1 MNELIRKV
9 VYFILSIQEKA
20 LTMRLDKSLKGS
32 YKNKTS
38 KTIIAGS
45 ELMTLTSE
53 TEKNKELVRKNVED
67 ILKNCENNP
76 YKLLEYVEAAGTK
89 VLKLTLADKVLQTI
103 GEEEGFIS
111 ELFGFKALYLNLYT
125 KSGFSFKSKPIF
137 IVRDG
142 NGTIDPLFLIHHFYK
157 WYAMKM
163 NLPGF
168 DFRAQQNF
176 KKYLKDIN
184 NKDLA
189 TLSLNDMLSL
199 QEAINRDQ
207 EATAFCLELTQRTEG
222 AKKVQKKMLDGG
234 ANI

>member
-1 MNELIRKV
+1 MNELIKKV
-9 VYFILSIQEKA
+9 IYFILSIQEKT
-20 LTMRLDKSLKGS
+20 LTMRLDKSLKGA

-45 ELMTLTSE
+45 EHMTLTSE
-53 TEKNKELVRKNVED
+53 TEKNKALVRKNVED
-67 ILKNCENNP
+67 ILKTCENNP

-89 VLKLTLADKVLQTI
+89 VLRLNLADKVLQTI

-111 ELFGFKALYLNLYT
+111 ELQGLKALYLNLYT
-125 KSGFSFKSKPIF
+125 KSRLSFKSKPIF
-137 IVRDG
+137 IIRDG

-168 DFRAQQNF
+168 DYKSQQNF
-176 KKYLKDIN
+176 KLYLKDT
-184 NKDLA
+184 NKDMS
-189 TLSLNDMLSL
+189 TLSLEDMLNL

-207 EATAFCLELTQRTEG
+207 EATDFCLELTQRTEG
-222 AKKVQKKMLDGG
+222 AKKVHKKMLDGG
-234 ANI
+234 ASI

>member
-45 ELMTLTSE
+45 EHMTLTSE

-111 ELFGFKALYLNLYT
+111 ELIGLKALYLNLYT

-137 IVRDG
+137 IIRNG

-168 DFRAQQNF
+168 DYKSQQYF
-176 KKYLKDIN
+176 KKYLKDVN
-184 NKDLA
+184 TDMTA
-189 TLSLNDMLSL
+189 LSLEDMLCL

-222 AKKVQKKMLDGG
+222 AKKVQQKMHDGG
-234 ANI
+234 ASI